1 MAKKK
6 SNKKPPSKKSSAYI
20 MKYGLL
26 FTLLIL
32 GILLLIFWLHYE
44 LKESEISIYPKRE
57 EVTTYEDEKS
67 TLDNFHHTEI
77 EKNKPEYFDT
87 KNGLTALERL
97 DSLKKLEHF
106 IFCNSAA
113 SDQIVAHSYFAL
125 AYVESHEQAS
135 WVSYKLP
142 KSHLEKVASRGNNFK
157 SDPLVATFSAHPD
170 DYKNSGFDRGHL
182 APAGD
187 FTFSDLAMNETFFMS
202 NMSPQSPA
210 FNRGIWKKLEEQVRN
225 WAGINEE
232 LFVITGPVLVDS
244 LPQIGKNGV
253 SVPEYYY
260 KVVYDLHMPVL
271 KAIAFVL
278 PNEASKDPLSKYCIT
293 VDSLENLLQI
303 DFLPLL
309 PDSVEQAIEK
319 NIQPN
324 LWFRD

>member
-6 SNKKPPSKKSSAYI
+6 SNKKPPSKKSTASI
-20 MKYGLL
+20 LKYGLI

-44 LKESEISIYPKRE
+44 LKESEISIYPRRE
-57 EVTTYEDEKS
+57 EVTTYENEKS
-67 TLDNFHHTEI
+67 TLDYFDHTEI

-97 DSLKKLEHF
+97 DSLKKLKHF
-106 IFCNSAA
+106 IFCKSAA
-113 SDQIVAHSYFAL
+113 SDQIIAHSYFAL
-125 AYVESHEQAS
+125 AYVEAHEQAS

-142 KSHLEKVASRGNNFK
+142 KSHLEKVASRSNNFK

-253 SVPEYYY
+253 SVPKYYY
-260 KVVYDLHMPVL
+260 KVVYDLHMPEL

-309 PDSVEQAIEK
+309 PDSVEQALEK